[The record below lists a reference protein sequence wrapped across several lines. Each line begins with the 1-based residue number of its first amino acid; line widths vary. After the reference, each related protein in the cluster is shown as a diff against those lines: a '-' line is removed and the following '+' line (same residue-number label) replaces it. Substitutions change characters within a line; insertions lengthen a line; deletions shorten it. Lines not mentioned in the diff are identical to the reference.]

1 MINYEDLTISQIR
14 KDPTILKK
22 LDEESLHRFQGGLAQ
37 TQGRVMRLINN
48 PSSAILEPEGTAG
61 DDDLQTYTAEQIS
74 EMLHVT
80 KALVYDLMNKG
91 ELPFTTIRKFKRV
104 KAEDLRAWMQKHYKG
119 KVDNALYFK
128 YNASREQR
136 RASRTKAGHEINA
149 TAVRRN
155 DRRGK

>member
-1 MINYEDLTISQIR
+1 MENIEDLTVPQIR
-14 KDPTILKK
+14 
-22 LDEESLHRFQGGLAQ
+22 E
-37 TQGRVMRLINN
+37 N
-48 PSSAILEPEGTAG
+48 PAILDKYDEKSKFKLIGTFQQGIARVTRSINSGTSILAPEGSAG

-91 ELPFTTIRKFKRV
+91 ELPFATIRKFKRV
-104 KAEDLRAWMQKHYKG
+104 KAEDLRAWMQKQHQG
-119 KVDNALYFK
+119 SVDKRLYLK
-128 YNASREQR
+128 YNASCEQR

-149 TAVRRN
+149 TGIRRN